1 MRYYSGGVF
10 DSDAISA
17 CAFSQ
22 VQRQAEETKSGK
34 GPALPAPAAGGAADA
49 SAPNASSAGAGGGT
63 NSAALGEAQ
72 TIDALLRLIH
82 FIPKVRTDRILNP
95 KRICRKHQVL
105 EFSRPVKADCVYF
118 ANICFST
125 KMVATLLGDDV
136 AFKSACKDAFTTVVN
151 ADVGKGDFMHMLANY
166 TDNLLKVRMF
176 VGSTV
181 LIVGT
186 R

>member
-1 MRYYSGGVF
+1 LEDVAANGCYLVSCSNVNIECVIILAVF
-10 DSDAISA
+10 LILTPVSA

-34 GPALPAPAAGGAADA
+34 GPAPPSPAAGGAADG
-49 SAPNASSAGAGGGT
+49 SAPNASSAGAAAGA

-105 EFSRPVKADCVYF
+105 EFR
-118 ANICFST
+118 I
-125 KMVATLLGDDV
+125 L
-136 AFKSACKDAFTTVVN
+136 
-151 ADVGKGDFMHMLANY
+151 
-166 TDNLLKVRMF
+166 
-176 VGSTV
+176 
-181 LIVGT
+181 
-186 R
+186 